1 MKCIQG
7 IIWTSDHILMLA
19 GNNLP
24 HISRVPPIN
33 VNRLTVFVPENAL
46 PSNCIVFCRLLIF
59 RTSAYTRLC
68 SRAST
73 HLFTA

>member
-24 HISRVPPIN
+24 HFSSSSYKRQSFDSFCSGKRSPLELHRFLQIIDFPHKCIHP
-33 VNRLTVFVPENAL
+33 TVFQ
-46 PSNCIVFCRLLIF
+46 SIH
-59 RTSAYTRLC
+59 T
-68 SRAST
+68 
-73 HLFTA
+73 